1 MISQLTSP
9 LVIYDLLMLSG
20 ILEEEDDE
28 RDLKSWALAI
38 IESGA
43 AESSVNWIDFLISMT
58 TLLEH
63 SQQEVDICLNFS
75 SKQILFC
82 FCSLLVAYELINRIK
97 FWKIYLV
104 FQNEKKNFD
113 KEKCY
118 TNSVF

>member
-1 MISQLTSP
+1 M
-9 LVIYDLLMLSG
+9 LLG
-20 ILEEEDDE
+20 ILEEKDDE

-75 SKQILFC
+75 SKQIPTFLF
-82 FCSLLVAYELINRIK
+82 LLIVGCL
-97 FWKIYLV
+97 
-104 FQNEKKNFD
+104 
-113 KEKCY
+113 
-118 TNSVF
+118 